1 MAWGQTLEKQYSK
14 AELLY
19 DSDLIKE
26 AKLQLNEIINT
37 DGNEKIV
44 NESLLLLGKI
54 LVNENKPRKAKKV
67 FDRLTLRDNSY
78 AEIVSLLLS
87 SFVELL

>member
-19 DSDLIKE
+19 DSDLVKE
-26 AKLQLNEIINT
+26 AKLQLNEIINI

-54 LVNENKPRKAKKV
+54 IILIQSISHLKLLGKIV
-67 FDRLTLRDNSY
+67 RL
-78 AEIVSLLLS
+78 
-87 SFVELL
+87 